1 MKKLP
6 LLFLLML
13 FAFTAIFSCKK
24 EVEPAAPEDVE
35 LPNAINL
42 SYMDTLV
49 RPQDDFYSYVNGNWM
64 KQVEIPADRGR
75 WGSFDELREFTDSV
89 SLKLLNETLQKSE
102 LSHDEQL
109 VANLYQSITDTLAR
123 NNNGINPIKKQLDAI
138 EKIQNVAELNA
149 YLKKETPFHGNPL
162 YGIYVRPHMKNS
174 NLNVVYLNGPD
185 LGMSRDYLQKD
196 DNDSKEKLNLY
207 QGYLKNIFSY
217 INDGNPEQSAADV
230 VNFEKELA
238 SSILSFENL
247 RNSDLKY
254 NPVATKDLREIVK
267 TVDLNQYLKDLTIE
281 TDTVIIPEIKYYKNL
296 AHVITE
302 DNLPVIKKYL
312 TVNLVN
318 NAAGKLN
325 AELEKMQFDFY
336 SKKLKGIDEMRS
348 LDKRALEV
356 VNNSIGQAFGKSYVA
371 AYFPEEAKENAE
383 EMVRYIRK
391 SFENHLNGITW
402 MTDSTKIKALNKLKK
417 FNVKIGYP
425 DKWKD
430 YDDLALESTKNG
442 GSYYENMRRIASFE
456 FKNDLEKIGEEV
468 DKTEWFMPPQMV
480 NAYYSPQFNEIVFPA
495 AILQPPFYNFKADA
509 AVNFGGMGA
518 VIGHEISHGFDDS
531 GAKYDGDGNL
541 NNWWTSQDNEAFSI
555 LGENLA
561 KQYDAYEP
569 LKGIFVNGKATL
581 GENIADL
588 GGVNVAYDGLQMYL
602 KDKGNPGKID
612 GFSPD
617 QRFFISWA
625 TIWRTK
631 SKDEALK
638 NQVKSDFH
646 SPGYYR
652 AIGPLENIKAFYD
665 AFNVTEADKMYK
677 APEDRTVIW

>member
-1 MKKLP
+1 MKKI
-6 LLFLLML
+6 FLLL
-13 FAFTAIFSCKK
+13 AVITAFTSCKK
-24 EVEPAAPEDVE
+24 EVEPAEPEDVQ

-49 RPQDDFYSYVNGNWM
+49 RPQDDFYNFVNGNWM
-64 KQVEIPADRGR
+64 KETEIPSDRGR

-89 SLKLLNETLQKSE
+89 SLKLLDETVNKTALNA
-102 LSHDEQL
+102 DEEL
-109 VANLYQSITDTLAR
+109 VANLYQSITDTIAR
-123 NNNGINPIKKQLDAI
+123 NNEGINPIKTHLDAI
-138 EKIQNVAELNA
+138 EKINNLDELNN
-149 YLKKETPFHGNPL
+149 YLTQETAFYGNPL
-162 YGIYVRPHMKNS
+162 YGLYVRPHMKNS
-174 NLNVVYLNGPD
+174 NLNVVYLSGPS
-185 LGMSRDYLQKD
+185 LGMSRDYYQKED
-196 DNDSKEKLNLY
+196 EDSKSKLNAY

-217 INDGNPEQSAADV
+217 INDENPETTAADV
-230 VNFEKELA
+230 VNFEKEMA
-238 SSILSFENL
+238 SHVLSFENL

-254 NPVATKDLREIVK
+254 NPVATEDLKSLVSG
-267 TVDLNQYLKDLTIE
+267 VDLSQYLQDLSIE
-281 TDTVIIPEIKYYKNL
+281 TDTLIIPEIKYYRNL
-296 AHVITE
+296 SNILTE

-312 TVNLVN
+312 TAHVVND
-318 NAAGKLN
+318 AADQLN
-325 AELEKMQFDFY
+325 ADLEKIQFEFY
-336 SKKLKGIDEMRS
+336 SKELKGIEEMRP
-348 LDKRALEV
+348 LDKRALSV

-371 AYFPEEAKENAE
+371 AYFPEEAKEQAE

-391 SFENHLNGITW
+391 SFENHLNELTW
-402 MTDSTKIKALNKLKK
+402 MTDSTKTKALNKLQK

-425 DKWKD
+425 DNWKD
-430 YDDLALESTKNG
+430 YDGLSLRNTKNG
-442 GSYYENMRRIASFE
+442 GSFYDNMRRIASFN
-456 FKNDLEKIGEEV
+456 FKEDLDKIGEEV
-468 DKTEWFMPPQMV
+468 DKSEWFMPPQMV

-541 NNWWTSQDNEAFSI
+541 NNWWTSSDEEEFSI

-561 KQYDAYEP
+561 AQYSAYEP
-569 LKGIFVNGKATL
+569 LEGIFVNGKATL

-588 GGVNVAYDGLQMYL
+588 GGLNVAFDGLQMYL

-612 GFSPD
+612 GFTPE

-652 AIGPLENIKAFYD
+652 AIGPLENIDAFYD
-665 AFNVTEADKMYK
+665 AFNVTSGDKMFK
-677 APEDRTVIW
+677 PVEERTIIW